1 VRDGSAEFQKS
12 SSVADVAAEC
22 SFLLTKQQLVNRSV
36 SGTCCITSLR
46 TSSGSDVR
54 LGMTKRVKDVGSQS
68 ALPIKGDLLYTR
80 SRKTLG
86 KRDGLDLMRTF
97 L

>member
-1 VRDGSAEFQKS
+1 MRDGSAEFQKS
-12 SSVADVAAEC
+12 SSVADVAAAC

-54 LGMTKRVKDVGSQS
+54 LGMTKRVEDVGSRKS
-68 ALPIKGDLLYTR
+68 IGLADLL
-80 SRKTLG
+80 
-86 KRDGLDLMRTF
+86 
-97 L
+97 